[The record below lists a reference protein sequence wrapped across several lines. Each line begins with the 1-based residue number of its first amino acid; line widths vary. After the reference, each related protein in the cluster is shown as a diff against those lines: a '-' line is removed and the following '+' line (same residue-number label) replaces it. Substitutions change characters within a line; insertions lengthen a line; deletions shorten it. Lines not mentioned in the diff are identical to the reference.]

1 MMSVPKNKH
10 KQKNLIITINMRGI
24 MPTVLKK
31 KKKKED
37 ELLEPAQVVKH

>member
-31 KKKKED
+31 KKKED